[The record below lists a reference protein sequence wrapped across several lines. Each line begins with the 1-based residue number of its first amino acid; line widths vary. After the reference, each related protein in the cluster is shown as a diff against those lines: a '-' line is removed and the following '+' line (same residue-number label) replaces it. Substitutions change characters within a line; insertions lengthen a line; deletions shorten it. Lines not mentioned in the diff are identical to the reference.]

1 MNLSSLLEMRHRI
14 RVFYIRFEQ
23 PVRYFVRFLLAL
35 CCIAMINAR
44 LGYWQ
49 IFASFIVTL
58 LVSMICAVLPLGFTA
73 VISAALI
80 LAHLYKYS
88 LESCAIGLVLFLCVY
103 LMYYRFSPHDALV
116 ILLTPLLFAWHIPT
130 VMPFI
135 VGLLFLPVSLI
146 SLAFG
151 VVIYF
156 FLHAVSAGNVT
167 GGAFA
172 AEEAVGKV
180 QTIMSAMIGDRT
192 MLIYVIAFVVSGGV
206 IYILRRR
213 SIDRAWPIAI
223 GVGAFLNLL
232 ILLVGDLT
240 MDAEVGILG
249 AIFGVILG
257 VIAGFVI
264 LFFVFHVDYSRVE
277 HAQFEDEDYYYYVKA
292 VPKIVLQERAV
303 RVKSINR
310 LHDADTHDEADDKE
324 HARRPRHAERGEH
337 SAADLR
343 AGGTRTQQKKSEQ
356 KDPHKA
362 NHTQNHHPKKTG
374 THASGKESGELTKAR
389 QNAIRSNRKE
399 TAGKKPSS

>member
-1 MNLSSLLEMRHRI
+1 MNLSSLLELRHRI

-23 PVRYFVRFLLAL
+23 PVKYVMRFLLAL
-35 CCIAMINAR
+35 CCIAMINSR

-49 IFASFIVTL
+49 IFASFVVTI
-58 LVSMICAVLPLGFTA
+58 LVSFICAVVPLGFTA
-73 VISAALI
+73 LICAVLI

-88 LESCAIGLVLFLCVY
+88 LESCAIAMILFLCVY

-116 ILLTPLLFAWHIPT
+116 ILLTPLLFAFHIPT

-135 VGLLFLPVSLI
+135 TGLLFLPVSLI
-146 SLAFG
+146 SMAFG

-156 FLHAVSAGNVT
+156 FLHALAAGSVT

-180 QTIMSAMIGDRT
+180 QSILQAMIGDRT
-192 MLIYVIAFVVSGGV
+192 LLIYVIAFVVAGGA
-206 IYILRRR
+206 IYFLRRR

-240 MDAEVGILG
+240 FDADVGILG
-249 AIFGVILG
+249 AIFGVVLG
-257 VIAGFVI
+257 VIVSFVI
-264 LFFVFHVDYSRVE
+264 LFFTFHLDYSRVE

-310 LHDADTHDEADDKE
+310 VHDADTHEEAE
-324 HARRPRHAERGEH
+324 AEESGRRPRHAERGEH
-337 SAADLR
+337 VSQGSHAN
-343 AGGTRTQQKKSEQ
+343 GTKTHPKSR
-356 KDPHKA
+356 DMHKA
-362 NHTQNHHPKKTG
+362 THPKKSG
-374 THASGKESGELTKAR
+374 THASGRDSGELTRAR
-389 QNAIRSNRKE
+389 QNTMRSARKE
-399 TAGKKPSS
+399 TAGKKTSS